1 MNVYVIKLSSIILTK
16 KHITKQTN
24 WNQHKENCNAKN
36 CDWKQGKYLDTKR
49 MPLSSSTVLH
59 LVHTPGPLFLK
70 YFDLYIFR
78 MGQKLNLLN

>member
-1 MNVYVIKLSSIILTK
+1 
-16 KHITKQTN
+16 
-24 WNQHKENCNAKN
+24 
-36 CDWKQGKYLDTKR
+36 

>member
-36 CDWKQGKYLDTKR
+36 CDWKQGKYIDTERSAEGIGYKLQIECR
-49 MPLSSSTVLH
+49 QQRQ
-59 LVHTPGPLFLK
+59 
-70 YFDLYIFR
+70 LYT
-78 MGQKLNLLN
+78 KK